1 MAEIAI
7 LKGLNDQQKKAT
19 ITTEGPLLVL
29 AGAGSGKTRVL
40 THRIAYL
47 IEEKQVMPWHIL
59 AITFTNKAAR
69 EMQARVDRL
78 LEDQA
83 AGIWVATF
91 HSMCARILRRE
102 AEAIG
107 YSKTFT
113 ITGTSEQLTLVK
125 QILKRLKLD
134 PKRNNPRVILGA
146 ISQAKNELQTPAD
159 YSQAA
164 QTPFEQVV
172 AQVYEQ
178 YQKSLFN
185 NQSMDFDDLIMK
197 TIELFEKNTD
207 ILGYY
212 QDKFRYIHVDEYQDT
227 NDAQY
232 RLIYLLA
239 RQYQNLCV
247 VGDGDQSIYGWRGA
261 NMENIMNFEKDYPQA
276 QTILL
281 EQNYRSTKNIL
292 QAANDVIGHNNY
304 RKPKKLWT
312 DNDSGAKIT
321 YYQASNEQSEALYV
335 VDQIKKNCQQKGF
348 HYTDFAI
355 LYRTN
360 AQSRIL
366 EDRLLKANI
375 PYKIVGGHKFYERK
389 EVRDI
394 LAYLQLIANPQDSL
408 SFERIVNAPK
418 RGIGATS
425 LTKLSQFAVQHNLS
439 LLQAARQ
446 ASAAPLTTRISHKLE
461 DFAQMMDLLINHRG
475 GQTLT
480 ELMTATLEQSHY
492 QSELEKQNTLEA
504 QTRLENIQELLTV
517 TQQFDQEYLPED
529 EAADP
534 LNDFLADIALISSED
549 TDNDDYEQVT
559 LMTLHAAKGLEFP
572 VVFLVGMEEGIF
584 PLARSLNDPDE
595 LEEERRL
602 AYVGIT
608 RAQTKL
614 YLTNTFNRTLYGKSQ
629 SNLPSRFIE
638 EISPDLLEKAT
649 PPEETGSWQYAKI
662 NYPFAQSHLTSPTRT
677 RPAAAPKIAGKTT
690 AGNVAW
696 QIGDRIQHKKWGQGT
711 VVKVNGQGEDA
722 ELDVA
727 FKQEG
732 IKRLLAEFAPIK
744 KV

>member
-7 LKGLNDQQKKAT
+7 LKGLNDQQKRAT
-19 ITTEGPLLVL
+19 ITTEGPLIIL

-47 IEEKQVMPWHIL
+47 IEEKQIMPWHIL

-69 EMQARVDRL
+69 EMKLRVDRL
-78 LEDQA
+78 IPEKA

-91 HSMCARILRRE
+91 HSMCVRILRRE
-102 AEAIG
+102 SEAIG
-107 YSKTFT
+107 YSSTFT
-113 ITGTSEQLTLVK
+113 ITDTSEQLTLVK
-125 QILKRLKLD
+125 QILKRLNLD
-134 PKRNNPRVILGA
+134 PKRNNPRAILSA
-146 ISQAKNELQTPAD
+146 ISQAKNELQTPED
-159 YSQAA
+159 YNQDA
-164 QTPFEQVV
+164 QTPFEQIT

-197 TIELFEKNTD
+197 TIGLFEKNNN
-207 ILGYY
+207 ILAYY

-239 RQYQNLCV
+239 HRYHNLCV
-247 VGDGDQSIYGWRGA
+247 VGDGDQSIYSWRGA
-261 NMENIMNFEKDYPQA
+261 NMGNIMNFEKDYPQA
-276 QTILL
+276 KTILL

-292 QAANDVIGHNNY
+292 QAANDVICHNSY

-312 DNDSGAKIT
+312 DNDLGSKIT
-321 YYQASNEQSEALYV
+321 YYQADNEQNEASYV
-335 VDQIKKNCQQKGF
+335 VDQIEKNCQQKALL
-348 HYTDFAI
+348 YTDFAI

-375 PYKIVGGHKFYERK
+375 PYKIIGGHKFYERK

-394 LAYLQLIANPQDSL
+394 LAYLQLISNPQDSL
-408 SFERIVNAPK
+408 SFERIVNTPK

-425 LTKLSQFAVQHNLS
+425 LIKLSQFAAQNNFS
-439 LLQAARQ
+439 LLQAARH
-446 ASAAPLTTRISHKLE
+446 ASAAPLSARIIRKLE
-461 DFAQMMDLLINHRG
+461 EFAQMMDILINQRG

-480 ELMTATLEQSHY
+480 ELMTAILEQSHY
-492 QSELEKQNTLEA
+492 QLELERQNTLEA

-517 TQQFDQEYLPED
+517 TQQFDQEYVPED

-534 LNDFLADIALISSED
+534 LNDFLSNIALISSED
-549 TDNDDYEQVT
+549 TDNSDSDQVT

-584 PLARSLNDPDE
+584 PLTRSLNDPDE

-614 YLTNTFNRTLYGKSQ
+614 YLTNTFNRTLYGKPQ

-638 EISPDLLEKAT
+638 EINPDLLDNAT
-649 PPEETGSWQYAKI
+649 ISKEVKISQCDKI
-662 NYPFAQSHLTSPTRT
+662 NYPFVKPQHISQAVYKSTVV
-677 RPAAAPKIAGKTT
+677 PKIAGKTS
-690 AGNVAW
+690 AGNVVW
-696 QIGDRIQHKKWGQGT
+696 QIGDRVQHTKWGQGT